1 VKRVKTHEAP
11 LISVKV
17 PHGEFPMGRN
27 PPWKINKK
35 VYRVLDI
42 RGNNSKMWMVQIL
55 DIYKAFINFFTA

>member
-27 PPWKINKK
+27 PPNKK